1 MKILALGAHPDD
13 IEIFMYGLVAIYKKE
28 GHQVFTMIATDG
40 AKGGSQNDET
50 LIKKRAEETT
60 AGLKN
65 LCLPI
70 FLNIPDSQLGQDPIH
85 QKIIKENI
93 LKIMPDLIITHSEN
107 DYHADHRSLSL
118 LTKAAVSHYIPVL
131 CCDTLMGVNFQP
143 NYYFDITEHIER
155 KKEAVLKHHS
165 QKPDRF
171 VDLFQLMNSY
181 RAAQCNAKKGQYAEA
196 YSFTSSFP
204 FSDIRH
210 ILPPSIKLKPFHIEN
225 QHGFL

>member
-13 IEIFMYGLVAIYKKE
+13 IEIFMYGLLSIYKKQ
-28 GHQVFTMIATDG
+28 GYQVFTMIATDG
-40 AKGGSQNDET
+40 AKGGSQTDET

-70 FLNIPDSQLGQDPIH
+70 FLNIPDSELGENPIH

-118 LTKAAVSHYIPVL
+118 LTKAAVSHYIPIL
-131 CCDTLMGVNFQP
+131 CCDTLMGVYFQP
-143 NYYFDITEHIER
+143 NYYFDITEHIE
-155 KKEAVLKHHS
+155 KK
-165 QKPDRF
+165 R
-171 VDLFQLMNSY
+171 
-181 RAAQCNAKKGQYAEA
+181 
-196 YSFTSSFP
+196 SSFK
-204 FSDIRH
+204 
-210 ILPPSIKLKPFHIEN
+210 PS
-225 QHGFL
+225 

>member
-40 AKGGSQNDET
+40 AKGGSQTDDT

-65 LCLPI
+65 LCSPI
-70 FLNIPDSQLGQDPIH
+70 FLNIPDSELGLDSIH

-93 LKIMPDLIITHSEN
+93 LKIMPDLIVTHSEN

-118 LTKAAVSHYIPVL
+118 LTKAAISHYIPIL
-131 CCDTLMGVNFQP
+131 CCDTLMGINFNP
-143 NYYFDITEHIER
+143 NYYVDITDHYLQ
-155 KKEAVLKHHS
+155 KKEAILKH
-165 QKPDRF
+165 QTQNPQRF
-171 VDLFQLMNSY
+171 IDLFELMNSY
-181 RAAQCNAKKGQYAEA
+181 RAAQCNAPRGHYAEA
-196 YSFTSSFP
+196 YSFTPSFP
-204 FSDIRH
+204 FSDIRE
-210 ILPPSIKLKPFHIEN
+210 ILPSPLKLIPFYIEN
-225 QHGFL
+225 QYGFL